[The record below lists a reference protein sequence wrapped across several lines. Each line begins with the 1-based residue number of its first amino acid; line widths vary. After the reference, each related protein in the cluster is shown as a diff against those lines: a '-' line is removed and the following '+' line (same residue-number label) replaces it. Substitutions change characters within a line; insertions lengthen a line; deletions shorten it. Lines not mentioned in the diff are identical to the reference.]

1 MHDHKSG
8 NWFTLASLPG
18 SGGAA
23 GSEEAALGGPEN
35 LRHAR
40 GDWLKSTPTAGTKYH
55 RLHTVIFSQILSRGE
70 SIFLPF
76 CPPTSRNHLHSLAHT
91 SLCSVS
97 ITSASL
103 SLSFPS
109 LAWKERVRTQGTAGY
124 SRIPGDSSPSAH
136 LHLQA
141 CNLISSA
148 KSFFVGNR
156 DLGTLEGEGT
166 FALPDGSR

>member
-1 MHDHKSG
+1 MIIKVVIDSHWH
-8 NWFTLASLPG
+8 LSLG
-18 SGGAA
+18 
-23 GSEEAALGGPEN
+23 LGEQQEVKKQLWVGQKTSDMQG
-35 LRHAR
+35 